1 MKEKAKNQEK
11 IKTRKHERMNKN
23 PYFMV
28 KVLDEVHEVVVD
40 RLVVG
45 VDDPVQVREI
55 PIQVNIVSIGTTSQK
70 VLAALKDQFVNSVNN
85 LMYSNKFIKS
95 QKVFAK
101 KVFDSVSH
109 NF

>member
-1 MKEKAKNQEK
+1 
-11 IKTRKHERMNKN
+11 
-23 PYFMV
+23 MV

-55 PIQVNIVSIGTTSQK
+55 PIQVNIVGIGTTSQK
-70 VLAALKDQFVNSVNN
+70 VLATLKDQFVNSVNN
-85 LMYSNKFIKS
+85 LFHLMLCNKFIKS

-109 NF
+109 NC